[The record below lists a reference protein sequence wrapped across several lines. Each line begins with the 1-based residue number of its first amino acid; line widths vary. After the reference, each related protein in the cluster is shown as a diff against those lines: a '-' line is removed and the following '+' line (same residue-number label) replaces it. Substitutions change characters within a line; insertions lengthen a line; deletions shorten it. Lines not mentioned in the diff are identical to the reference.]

1 MGPAAEGGLR
11 GTAGKTA
18 ALRARKVHRK
28 QEAIMKALLMKRTS
42 IIALACTLAAAAA
55 VGIGVAQASAA
66 DMEAS
71 DNVTVEERIEG
82 TAKGG
87 GVYLEVDDPTEEPE
101 GGVSEVAA
109 DKADSLAE
117 VGITDDGIE
126 KPFAEGDVTVDGE
139 DEAKAEKEARKSAK
153 AGAPASNAIENE
165 YIEVEERAA
174 EDLDETDAEGSMDV
188 SAYIDEDE
196 AAENIVELPAE

>member
-66 DMEAS
+66 DVEAS

-82 TAKGG
+82 TAKGD

-126 KPFAEGDVTVDGE
+126 RPSADANVTVAVE
-139 DEAKAEKEARKSAK
+139 DEAKA
-153 AGAPASNAIENE
+153 GASASNAIENE

-174 EDLDETDAEGSMDV
+174 EDLDEADAEGSMDA
-188 SAYIDEDE
+188 SAYIDGDE

>member
-1 MGPAAEGGLR
+1 
-11 GTAGKTA
+11 
-18 ALRARKVHRK
+18 
-28 QEAIMKALLMKRTS
+28 MKALLMKRTS

-66 DMEAS
+66 DVEAS

-82 TAKGG
+82 TAKGD

-126 KPFAEGDVTVDGE
+126 RPSADANVTVAVE
-139 DEAKAEKEARKSAK
+139 DEAKA
-153 AGAPASNAIENE
+153 GASASNAIENE
-165 YIEVEERAA
+165 YIEVEARAA
-174 EDLDETDAEGSMDV
+174 EDLDEADAEGSMDA
-188 SAYIDEDE
+188 SAYIDGDE
-196 AAENIVELPAE
+196 TVENIVELPAE

>member
-66 DMEAS
+66 DVEAS

-82 TAKGG
+82 TAKGD

-126 KPFAEGDVTVDGE
+126 RPSADANVTVAVE
-139 DEAKAEKEARKSAK
+139 DEAKA
-153 AGAPASNAIENE
+153 GASASNAIENE

-174 EDLDETDAEGSMDV
+174 EDLDEADAEGSMDV

>member
-1 MGPAAEGGLR
+1 MGLAAEGGLR

-28 QEAIMKALLMKRTS
+28 QEAFMKALLMKRTS

-66 DMEAS
+66 DVEAS

-82 TAKGG
+82 TAKGD

-101 GGVSEVAA
+101 SGVSEVAA

-126 KPFAEGDVTVDGE
+126 KPFAEGDVTVAVE
-139 DEAKAEKEARKSAK
+139 DEAKA
-153 AGAPASNAIENE
+153 GASASNAIENE